1 MFDDSRGKK
10 KPSQHDFICR
20 LENLLQK
27 EKQVL
32 HLQKRPPSRRA
43 LPYEI
48 LIYSICMYVYIYLY
62 IAVYIHFYSR
72 NLILCHK
79 YITYPA
85 LSDDSSFSM
94 VETSEINLDPS
105 GIIAC
110 LSACMSWQ
118 QYVLV
123 HIYIYLTYVY
133 DVCIYICCKLAP
145 K

>member
-1 MFDDSRGKK
+1 MAVAFYPFGSMTLPSTPPFMEDFPHKKKQLHHHVWSATPAMFDDSRGKK

-62 IAVYIHFYSR
+62 IA
-72 NLILCHK
+72 
-79 YITYPA
+79 
-85 LSDDSSFSM
+85 
-94 VETSEINLDPS
+94 
-105 GIIAC
+105 
-110 LSACMSWQ
+110 
-118 QYVLV
+118 
-123 HIYIYLTYVY
+123 
-133 DVCIYICCKLAP
+133 
-145 K
+145 